1 MSDQPWDAIVI
12 GSGVGGLA
20 CAAALTKAGRHVL
33 VLEQHS
39 VAGGLTQ
46 TFSRNGYTW
55 DVGVHYLGQMAP
67 GGKARRVLDWLSDSA
82 IDFASVGPVYD
93 TVRFPDGFEFQF
105 SRPEHALRQD
115 LVEKFPRSE
124 RDIDAFFAA
133 LAAAERAGP
142 ALFARRA
149 MPGWIGALYGLLR
162 GAGVRKWWDRTTAEV
177 IGELIGQPRLR
188 SVLLAAWGDHG
199 GHPATASFG
208 MQATVMRHY
217 LQGAYY
223 PLGGAKSF
231 ADGLVAAIE
240 RGGGSVRTRAQV
252 LELTVQAGKVDGVRL
267 AGGETIASRAVF
279 SDAGAINTVTRL
291 LPAAAR
297 ESAWA
302 RELLSFAPSVGH
314 IQLYLGLEGNIR
326 ALGATSSNYWI
337 YDTWDTDAALWD
349 DPFDQAT
356 PPAVFVAF
364 PTLKDP
370 AHEPGPAQRQTAEVV
385 AFTGWDVF
393 KQWEQTQLGGRP
405 PEYQAFKDLIERC
418 LFAQFERHFPALAP
432 LVRCRELSTPL
443 STAAFTGAYQGASY
457 GLEVTPRRF
466 RSTALSARTPVPGLF
481 LTGQDVVSPGV
492 TGAMMGGVMAAAA
505 LDPRLARWL
514 L

>member
-1 MSDQPWDAIVI
+1 MSDRLWDAIVI

-20 CAAALTKAGRHVL
+20 CAAALTKAGRRVL

-46 TFSRNGYTW
+46 TFSRDGYTW
-55 DVGVHYLGQMAP
+55 DVGVHYLGQMGP
-67 GGKARRVLDWLSDSA
+67 GGQARRVLDWLSDSA
-82 IDFASVGPVYD
+82 IEFASVGPVYD
-93 TVRFPDGFEFQF
+93 TVRFPGGFEFQF
-105 SRPEHALRQD
+105 SRPESALRQD
-115 LVEKFPRSE
+115 LVEKFPGSA

-133 LAAAERAGP
+133 LAGAERAGP

-149 MPGWIGALYGLLR
+149 LPGLVGALYGLL
-162 GAGVRKWWDRTTAEV
+162 GNAAARKWWDRTTVEV
-177 IGELIGQPRLR
+177 ISGLVPEPRLR

-208 MQATVMRHY
+208 MQASVMRHY

-231 ADGLVAAIE
+231 AEGLVAAIE
-240 RGGGSVRTRAQV
+240 RGGGCVRTRAQV
-252 LELTVQAGKVDGVRL
+252 QEVSVHAGKVDGVRL
-267 AGGETIASRAVF
+267 AGGEAINARAVF

-297 ESAWA
+297 DPAWA
-302 RELLSFAPSVGH
+302 REILSFAPSVGH
-314 IQLYLGLEGNIR
+314 IQLYLGLEGDIR
-326 ALGATSSNYWI
+326 ALGATTSNYWI
-337 YDTWDTDAALWD
+337 YDTWDTLAALWA

-370 AHEPGPAQRQTAEVV
+370 AHEPGPARRHTAEVV
-385 AFTGWDVF
+385 AFTGWDIF
-393 KQWEQTQLGGRP
+393 KQWEETRFGARP
-405 PEYQAFKDLIERC
+405 PEYEAFKELIARR

-432 LVRCRELSTPL
+432 LVRYRELSTPL

-466 RSTALSARTPVPGLF
+466 RSTALGARTPVPGLF
-481 LTGQDVVSPGV
+481 LTGQDIVSPGV

-505 LDPRLARWL
+505 LDPRLARRL